1 MNETEKFILGE
12 SLSKSSKNENMSLN
26 LNLSGNKRILPDASI
41 DAMIDAYEVYLNE
54 RKNSNK
60 FRITVNINPYCSN
73 VLFNPFTEIVMHNNN
88 GSIEALNFYYNPNTD
103 SGVTTQKLI
112 DDGFLSEGDV
122 IGKCN
127 EDGEEDF
134 VWNSYK
140 SIRDTQFSNKK
151 CDFEY
156 YCGADIFNNHVLRNT
171 SFKTVTYTNSSSF
184 PISNYSD
191 IYGSS
196 YNKMVNGRVLE
207 KYNYVIPEF
216 FNTID
221 DYMRDRNGIIVSNY
235 TPVVIYNSS
244 DSNNE
249 CKEFI
254 GAGTICRTDRRNCE
268 VKEIS
273 CPLHLY
279 QNYDVYTFKESV
291 EKNLFENNG
300 WFGFRNKSI
309 VNTIS
314 FVNNNEFIYD
324 INKVINNKGCNDFI
338 DMYPT
343 RSHFSFSP
351 YYNES
356 KERLEKNWD
365 YCLTYPSKSVTKMLN
380 GNSFPFFEYLK
391 NEKLNNETV
400 ALSVLMIDEYTVT
413 DDGRPVV
420 TVYSICQHGLI
431 TGDKI
436 NVYVNGEIFYESIEV
451 VNIVDKYIFQ
461 FYKQSANISN
471 QWVDLNDTK
480 IIENEDGHNVV
491 KVKYFENGEEI
502 ERTLVDNG
510 AFLYED
516 GVRYYIAASNRCNI
530 DNHVKT
536 VSFKR
541 VVENVECKYYVR
553 IFSRLPNFKFKDSE
567 INDETLYGDSSDEL
581 DLINRYSDPSVKTN
595 DFENHISKLS
605 FSETAYG
612 DDNTEIVYTDDIDI
626 SYLRDNL
633 GRPVNEI
640 FFTIVKNNKG
650 YEKWYGV
657 EGNIIDA
664 NDDSI
669 EKSHCFGRNNSSFI
683 LSDYY
688 LNSIS
693 NSFYDVRNIS
703 LTHFGLMY
711 EDNTD
716 KIVFNKTNKF
726 YGDLCC
732 YSPIDCDEQI
742 IQTVHNRFNT
752 VQRELSEYTD
762 GSSTNRYFYDGN
774 LYYDEIIDDESVGFD
789 LSGGK
794 TITENDIDFYKQF
807 NSKVGILRHSTYS
820 KYILDDYR
828 NESFSGMTKQTEGYY
843 YKSHY
848 KIRLKTISKSI
859 TYDEP
864 YKYDLY
870 EIKNFENLLEIK
882 TLEKNP
888 FEIHDKLILYLKNK
902 NIYYYLT
909 VKEIFTEKHFSCYV
923 NDEEYNPAIID
934 YVDLDID
941 NISLVKKSDYVPYYA
956 RLIKDGS
963 CRFYW
968 REIISNGIEEGDSK
982 VYPFTNGA
990 FYINK
995 NINFYLKRQDPTK
1008 EKMYSSVELGYVP
1021 SGQILNL
1028 QSTYEN
1034 DYYEADEIETC

>member
-1 MNETEKFILGE
+1 MNETEKFILNE
-12 SLSKSSKNENMSLN
+12 NLNKSSKNENMSLN
-26 LNLSGNKRILPDASI
+26 LNFYGNKRILPEASI
-41 DAMIDAYEVYLNE
+41 DAMIDSYEVYLNE

-73 VLFNPFTEIVMHNNN
+73 ILFNPFTEIVMHNNN
-88 GSIEALNFYYNPNTD
+88 GSIEVLNFYYNPATD

-112 DDGFLSEGDV
+112 DDGFLANGAV
-122 IGKCN
+122 IGKKSK
-127 EDGEEDF
+127 DGEDF
-134 VWNSYK
+134 IWNSYK
-140 SIRDTQFSNKK
+140 AIRDTQFSNKK
-151 CDFEY
+151 CGFEY

-171 SFKTVTYTNSSSF
+171 SFKTVTYTNLSTR
-184 PISNYSD
+184 PINNYFFV
-191 IYGSS
+191 YGEK
-196 YNKMVNGRVLE
+196 YYKWINGNRLDS
-207 KYNYVIPEF
+207 YNYVIPEF

-221 DYMRDRNGIIVSNY
+221 DYMRDRNGIIVSSY
-235 TPVVIYNSS
+235 SPVVIYNSTS
-244 DSNNE
+244 STDE
-249 CKEFI
+249 CREYI
-254 GAGTICRTDRRNCE
+254 GGGSICRTGRRNCE

-279 QNYDVYTFKESV
+279 QNYDVYTFEESV
-291 EKNLFENNG
+291 EKNLFEENG

-309 VNTIS
+309 VNTVS
-314 FVNNNEFIYD
+314 FVNNNEYMYD
-324 INKVINNKGCNDFI
+324 INKPINNKGCNDFI

-380 GNSFPFFEYLK
+380 GNNFPFFEYIK
-391 NEKLNNETV
+391 NEKLGNETV

-413 DDGRPVV
+413 DNGRPVV
-420 TVYSICQHGLI
+420 TVYSICQHGL
-431 TGDKI
+431 TAGDKI
-436 NVYVNGEIFYESIEV
+436 NVYVNGEIFYESVEV
-451 VNIVDKYIFQ
+451 IHVSDKYIFQ
-461 FYKQSANISN
+461 FYKQSSNISN
-471 QWVDLNDTK
+471 QWLDLNDAS
-480 IIENEDGHNVV
+480 IIEDKDGHNVV
-491 KVKYFENGEEI
+491 KVKYVENGEEI
-502 ERTLVDNG
+502 ERTLINNG

-516 GVRYYIAASNRCNI
+516 GVRYYVAASNRCNI
-530 DNHVKT
+530 DKNVKT
-536 VSFKR
+536 ISFKR
-541 VVENVECKYYVR
+541 VVDNVECKYYVR

-567 INDETLYGDSSDEL
+567 INDETLYGDSSVDL
-581 DLINRYSDPSVKTN
+581 DLINRYSDPSVKSN

-612 DDNTEIVYTDDIDI
+612 DDNTEIVYTDDVDI

-633 GRPVNEI
+633 GRPVSEI

-657 EGNIIDA
+657 EGSLIDA

-688 LNSIS
+688 LNSVS

-716 KIVFNKTNKF
+716 KIVFDETNKF

-732 YSPIDCDEQI
+732 YSPVDCDEQV

-752 VQRELSEYTD
+752 VQRELSEYPD
-762 GSSTNRYFYDGN
+762 GARTNRFFYDGK
-774 LYYDEIIDDESVGFD
+774 LYYDEIVDDESVGFD
-789 LSGGK
+789 LSAGK
-794 TITENDIDFYKQF
+794 YNTVDDIDFYAQF
-807 NSKVGILRHSTYS
+807 NTYLGKLRHSTYA
-820 KYILDDYR
+820 KYLFGDEIENL
-828 NESFSGMTKQTEGYY
+828 NFSGMTKQTEGYY

-848 KIRLKTISKSI
+848 KIKLKTISKSI
-859 TYDEP
+859 KYDEP
-864 YKYDLY
+864 YRYDLY
-870 EIKNFENLLEIK
+870 EIKNSGDLVEIK
-882 TLEKNP
+882 TLNNNP

-909 VKEIFTEKHFSCYV
+909 VKEIFTEKHFYV
-923 NDEEYNPAIID
+923 NDEDYNPAIID
-934 YVDLDID
+934 YIDLDVD
-941 NISLVKKSDYVPYYA
+941 NVSLVKKSDYVPYYA
-956 RLIKDGS
+956 KLIKDGS

-968 REIISNGIEEGDSK
+968 REVISNGIEEGDSK

-995 NINFYLKRQDPTK
+995 NINFYLKRQDPLK
-1008 EKMYSSVELGYVP
+1008 EKMYSSVQFGYIPNGKVV
-1021 SGQILNL
+1021 NL
-1028 QSTYEN
+1028 RSTYEN